1 MTSKALKD
9 DEVIDYADVASGVT
23 SMGPTQLNPY
33 KIGVELYRDIED
45 RWNKGKF
52 GPEWEQCARL
62 DEKEAW
68 DKQLGLGKER
78 IFEVR
83 KLYNDVNF
91 IDEFFTEDF
100 CRRQKFFMFAKNRR
114 SGDLQIASREFA
126 EIKQKILHQ
135 LTNAGQPFIFAVDA
149 NYMNRGELLLA
160 HRHEGVD
167 LKLNYARETL
177 KNVEK
182 VWRRPVS
189 ILTVIDD
196 KPKRIRFDGQEI
208 GMSDETAAADYA
220 L

>member
-1 MTSKALKD
+1 MTSRALRD
-9 DEVIDYADVASGVT
+9 DEIVDYADIASGVT

-33 KIGVELYRDIED
+33 KIGVELFRDIEE
-45 RWNKGKF
+45 RWDKGQF
-52 GPEWEQCARL
+52 GAEWVNCPRL

-68 DKQLGLGKER
+68 DRQLGLGRAR

-100 CRRQKFFMFAKNRR
+100 CRRQKFFMYAQNRR
-114 SGDLQIASREFA
+114 TGDLQIASREFQQ
-126 EIKQKILHQ
+126 IKQKLLHQ

-149 NYMNRGELLLA
+149 NYLNRGELLLA

-167 LKLNYARETL
+167 LKLSYARETL
-177 KNVEK
+177 KNVER

-189 ILTVIDD
+189 LLTVIDD
-196 KPKRIRFDGQEI
+196 KPKRIRFDGREI
-208 GMSDETAAADYA
+208 GMSDEPAAHDFV